1 MNAITLTD
9 GARQIVFPAVTD
21 HGWYF
26 FNLRGWH
33 GQTSDKVRKEERPQA
48 HGAFASARSLR
59 SSRGI
64 SFEVG
69 YRDGTTTEVEEAV
82 NELSSFGAEGPIVIT
97 VEDDLSVTR
106 RTVTVDSIP
115 DNDPDRRYTGDM
127 MVGLVADDSRRYAV
141 EAQTAST
148 GPAQP
153 GPGLVFPEVWPLVW
167 PAGGSSGR
175 ITLTNTGKAPSAPT
189 FTLEG
194 GFDTAMITCI
204 ETGARLGLNRQ
215 IPVGSS
221 VVIDTENRTA
231 TIDGQSSVSRWLQFR
246 EWETV
251 PAGASRTYQF
261 DATGVVSVPAPPAV
275 EVGRQRFT
283 NPRAIPP
290 LTGFTPSNGT
300 VDPIPGGG
308 IAFTST
314 AATPGGP
321 RINWQASGYRLPVV
335 AGETVEISADSWS
348 PNDRLSALSILFYD
362 ASNAY
367 ITGSIISSASFGGL
381 TPARGSRSGVVPAG
395 AVTAAFYFGS
405 GGAISIGD
413 ILNFDRIRF
422 GTPGGEYFDGSM
434 PAAGD
439 FFYTW
444 AGPANASESIKWFQP
459 GATTAA
465 SLEGQ
470 VFDAWW

>member
-127 MVGLVADDSRRYAV
+127 MVGLVAADSRRYAV
-141 EAQTAST
+141 VPQTAST

-167 PAGGSSGR
+167 PGGGSSGR

-189 FTLEG
+189 FTLQG

-215 IPVGSS
+215 VPVGST
-221 VVIDTENRTA
+221 VLIDTENRTA
-231 TIDGQSSVSRWLQFR
+231 VIDGQSSVSRWIQFR
-246 EWETV
+246 EWEMI
-251 PAGASRTYQF
+251 PAGASRTYQL
-261 DATGVVSVPAPPAV
+261 DATGVIVTPGYREEIGRNWNPNPRLMNSITGWTTTGAAATLVPTVNGAQVDVTTSTSAPIFFQTFDLPAV
-275 EVGRQRFT
+275 TDDRWSGSMELTV
-283 NPRAIPP
+283 P
-290 LTGFTPSNGT
+290 LGFPAAAVQLRTYAYGMNSVIGSSAPTLIQPGT
-300 VDPIPGGG
+300 TIT
-308 IAFTST
+308 IAADNTTALT
-314 AATPGGP
+314 AAATGVRTILYGNGIVSGA
-321 RINWQASGYRLPVV
+321 RVFARTAIASKT
-335 AGETVEISADSWS
+335 ATA
-348 PNDRLSALSILFYD
+348 
-362 ASNAY
+362 
-367 ITGSIISSASFGGL
+367 
-381 TPARGSRSGVVPAG
+381 VP
-395 AVTAAFYFGS
+395 
-405 GGAISIGD
+405 
-413 ILNFDRIRF
+413 
-422 GTPGGEYFDGSM
+422 YFDGSF
-434 PAAGD
+434 PPSGD
-439 FFYTW
+439 RSFAW
-444 AGPANASESIKWFQP
+444 AGTPDASASIAYRDIP
-459 GATTAA
+459 DSPTA